1 MIDGRFEGTTFI
13 LPIRIYYADTDLSGV
28 VYHANYLIYMERAR
42 SEFFRQCGVKLEG
55 LADEEP
61 TAWAL
66 RKASLEFVRP
76 ARVNDLI
83 EVHSMIGKFSGARLE
98 AIQHIYREGELL
110 VRGRVEACLMTL
122 SGKPRR
128 IPPETRD
135 RLLPYVSD
143 ASLPTD
149 G

>member
-1 MIDGRFEGTTFI
+1 MLDGYFQDKTFI

-42 SEFFRQCGVKLEG
+42 SEFFRACGVKLDG
-55 LADEEP
+55 LDEAEP

-66 RKASLEFVRP
+66 RNASLEFVRP
-76 ARVNDLI
+76 ARANDLI
-83 EVHSMIGKFSGARLE
+83 EVRSTIGKFSGVRMVAV
-98 AIQHIYREGELL
+98 QHIYRGDELL
-110 VRGRVEACLMTL
+110 VRGHVEACLITL

-128 IPPETRD
+128 FPPDVREKLAPYFAETE
-135 RLLPYVSD
+135 
-143 ASLPTD
+143 